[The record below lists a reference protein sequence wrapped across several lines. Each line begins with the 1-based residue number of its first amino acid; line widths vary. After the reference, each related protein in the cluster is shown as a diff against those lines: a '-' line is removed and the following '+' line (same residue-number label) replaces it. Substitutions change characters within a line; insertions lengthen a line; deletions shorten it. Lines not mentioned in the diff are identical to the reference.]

1 MDILRKAPISIAI
14 ATAIALSGCLGGG
27 GGGSS
32 SNGGAGGGGD
42 TPPAND
48 TTNYTL
54 TIETPEQQPLTTQA
68 HTSNTERLLS
78 AVIDALVPSAFA
90 QAVGDLLPEAFRV
103 EIINGDDNGTPDD
116 PSDDKNQVLLG
127 GEDFDVERDGDS
139 YVLGLPFTPQVNS
152 FIGVEVAPGME
163 FSVLTHAESL
173 VANPVTTFI
182 TRVISSYA
190 GQLDEMTLDELNEL
204 IEEVN
209 ELAADDRIQ
218 NAILTAYA
226 TSDDTEELLAVVA
239 TQLAAT
245 IEAKV
250 DEAVTPPLPADTA
263 SQTAGDYH
271 FIGLSVGVFSNTT
284 GGGLFVGGHTS
295 NATLSIDTN
304 TATLRPTGST
314 LEFEAVHP
322 YSAPAVVRA
331 EQLED
336 EANSVAIDSRGLIS
350 SESESVGAYEKGSF
364 DVESCEA
371 SSAACQDRDY
381 TSANRMLA
389 AGPAEA
395 PFNTLIGSSYN
406 DREVS
411 TADGITQLKVV
422 AGFIDLGV
430 RRPTSPIQLDGKYGT
445 LEYTVQ
451 VEDDDPN
458 LLDFEAWLVEMDYG
472 STHVSYCNTA
482 NLDLEI
488 NTNTLAHQFERMD
501 QEDGNCLH
509 DQGQRQ
515 YFLTNEGEL
524 TIPQP
529 TGPAIE
535 GVVSADGLTILM
547 AAQDPDEDD
556 LIDGYAEV
564 NEGERA
570 TLISVKLDEELESL
584 AGRRYRLFS
593 QGLDARMLTAGRLA
607 GMNRFLMGT
616 LEYDADGNAHVQV
629 SAQGELAART
639 GQRVGVNNLQQ
650 SFTTPAA
657 NSTLNQGRLSTA
669 TTFQGAEGVTFN
681 LRLDGYVQE
690 GGRVLLL
697 NRHLD
702 YGSGHI
708 LGPAIAVCMNCE

>member
-1 MDILRKAPISIAI
+1 
-14 ATAIALSGCLGGG
+14 
-27 GGGSS
+27 
-32 SNGGAGGGGD
+32 
-42 TPPAND
+42 
-48 TTNYTL
+48 
-54 TIETPEQQPLTTQA
+54 
-68 HTSNTERLLS
+68 
-78 AVIDALVPSAFA
+78 
-90 QAVGDLLPEAFRV
+90 
-103 EIINGDDNGTPDD
+103 
-116 PSDDKNQVLLG
+116 
-127 GEDFDVERDGDS
+127 
-139 YVLGLPFTPQVNS
+139 
-152 FIGVEVAPGME
+152 ME
-163 FSVLTHAESL
+163 FSVLTHSESL

-182 TRVISSYA
+182 TRTISSYA
-190 GQLDEMTLDELNEL
+190 GQLNELTLAELDEL
-204 IEEVN
+204 IEEIL
-209 ELAADDRIQ
+209 ELAADPLIQ
-218 NAILTAYA
+218 AEIAKAYER
-226 TSDDTEELLAVVA
+226 SSDTEELLAGVA
-239 TQLAAT
+239 AQLAST
-245 IEAKV
+245 IETRV
-250 DEAVTPPLPADTA
+250 DEAVTAPLAPSSA
-263 SQTAGDYH
+263 SLATGAYH
-271 FIGLSVGVFSNTT
+271 FMGLSVGAFSNTE
-284 GGGLFVGGHTS
+284 GGGLLIGGHTN
-295 NATLSIDTN
+295 NATLSVRGSI
-304 TATLRPTGST
+304 ATLSPSGST

-322 YSAPAVVRA
+322 FGSPAMVRA
-331 EQLED
+331 ELLED
-336 EANSVAIDSRGLIS
+336 ESSTIAIDSRGLLNP
-350 SESESVGAYEKGSF
+350 ESESVGDYEKGSH
-364 DVESCEA
+364 DVDSCETA
-371 SSAACQDRDY
+371 TTPCRDRDY
-381 TSANRMLA
+381 SSAIRMLA

-524 TIPQP
+524 TILQP